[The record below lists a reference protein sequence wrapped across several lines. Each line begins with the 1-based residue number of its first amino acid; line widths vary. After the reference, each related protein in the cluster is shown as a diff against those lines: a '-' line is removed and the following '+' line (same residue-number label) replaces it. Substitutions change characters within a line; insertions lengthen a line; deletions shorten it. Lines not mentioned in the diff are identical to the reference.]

1 MMWNIQTG
9 AREAHFANIVQAPN
23 KCVASTCRP
32 ASHQLLLF
40 CSLHACK
47 GWLQLEL
54 VGYISKAGRWLQVSA
69 KAVQWQRCSRLGKVG
84 SMVVLHDA
92 PAC

>member
-1 MMWNIQTG
+1 MQAISGDEGGTIMMWNIQTG

-47 GWLQLEL
+47 GWLWLEL

-69 KAVQWQRCSRLGKVG
+69 KAAVTTLQQAW
-84 SMVVLHDA
+84 
-92 PAC
+92 